1 MPGAKRAASSIT
13 PRSIVRPVAEM
24 IKPYMCYENKVY
36 LSVVSPAYNEDA
48 NLPYLV
54 DQVEQAMSTLE
65 KSWEFIIV
73 DDGSKDN
80 SLNVLKSLM
89 AQKPFLRVISLLSNS
104 GQSAAIEAGIRNAHG
119 QLIATID
126 SDLQNDPNEIPK
138 MVRLMVEE
146 KCDFVNGW
154 RRQRNDPWMRLI
166 STKIANVVRNWLTKE
181 SIHDSACG
189 LKVFRRE
196 CFENMRLF
204 RGMHRFLPTLAKIQG
219 YSVLEVEVKHRP
231 RTAGKTKYGVW
242 NRVFCALRDTFAV
255 RWMASRTVN
264 YQSSEITHNGASRKI
279 GRENQCD
286 N

>member
-1 MPGAKRAASSIT
+1 MYLFLNKWYYELI
-13 PRSIVRPVAEM
+13 
-24 IKPYMCYENKVY
+24 MCCENKVY
-36 LSVVSPAYNEDA
+36 ISVVSPAYNEDA

-54 DQVEQAMSTLE
+54 DQVEQAMATHE

-80 SLNVLKSLM
+80 SLTVLKSLM

-119 QLIATID
+119 QLIVTLD
-126 SDLQNDPNEIPK
+126 SDLQNDPAEIPK
-138 MVRLMVEE
+138 MVRLIVEE

-154 RRQRNDPWMRLI
+154 RHRRNDPWIRLM
-166 STKIANVVRNWLTKE
+166 STKIANGVRNWLTKE

-219 YSVLEVEVKHRP
+219 YSVLEVEVNHRP
-231 RTAGKTKYGVW
+231 RIAGTAKYGVW
-242 NRVFCALRDTFAV
+242 NRVFCALKDTFAV
-255 RWMASRTVN
+255 RWMASRIVN
-264 YQSSEITHNGASRKI
+264 YQSSEITKNETTKKN
-279 GRENQCD
+279 GRENQ
-286 N
+286 

>member
-1 MPGAKRAASSIT
+1 
-13 PRSIVRPVAEM
+13 
-24 IKPYMCYENKVY
+24 MCCANKVY
-36 LSVVSPAYNEDA
+36 LSVISPAYNEDA
-48 NLPYLV
+48 NLPHLV
-54 DQVEQAMSTLE
+54 DQVEQSMSTLE

-119 QLIATID
+119 RLIATLD
-126 SDLQNDPNEIPK
+126 SDLQNDPGEIPK
-138 MVRLMVEE
+138 MVRLISEE

-154 RRQRNDPWMRLI
+154 RRRRNDPLIRLI
-166 STKIANVVRNWLTKE
+166 STKVANGVRNWLTKE

-204 RGMHRFLPTLAKIQG
+204 RGMHRFLPTLAKMQG
-219 YSVLEVEVKHRP
+219 YSVLEVEVNHRP
-231 RTAGKTKYGVW
+231 RIAGKAKYGVW
-242 NRVFCALRDTFAV
+242 NRVFCALIDTFAV
-255 RWMASRTVN
+255 RWMASRIVN
-264 YQSSEITHNGASRKI
+264 YQASEIIRNETPQKI
-279 GRENQCD
+279 ERENQ
-286 N
+286 